1 MENTVLA
8 VISQQIGA
16 RRQMDVIANNIANA
30 NTIGFKSERMLFTEY
45 LQDIGD
51 GQTIAFV
58 KDAAVVRNFSD
69 GPIIVTGNPLDVA
82 IRGEGFFQVETADG
96 IRYTRNG
103 RLRLDADGALVTS
116 NGYAVLSK
124 DEFPILTIP
133 GDTQITIAADGTVSS
148 ESGELGTL
156 TVVAFANPY
165 VLRKLGNGL
174 YEADVLPDRA
184 TDATVVQ
191 GAVENSNVEP
201 IIEMTRMISLLR
213 SYQSSQTLA
222 NQEHDLR
229 RRAISVLGSV
239 SKRA

>member
-8 VISQQIGA
+8 VISQQISA

-30 NTIGFKSERMLFTEY
+30 GTIGFKSERMVFTQY

-51 GQTIAFV
+51 GQTITFV
-58 KDAAVVRNFSD
+58 EDAAVVRDFRD
-69 GPIIVTGNPLDVA
+69 GPIIVTSNPLDVA
-82 IRGEGFFQVETADG
+82 IRGEGFFQVETIDG

-103 RLRLDADGALVTS
+103 RMRLDGDGTLVTS
-116 NGYAVLSK
+116 NGYAVLSL
-124 DEFPILTIP
+124 DQLPILTIP
-133 GDTQITIAADGTVSS
+133 GDTDITISADGTVSS

-156 TVVAFANPY
+156 AIVAFENPY

-174 YEADVLPDRA
+174 YEADTLPDR
-184 TDATVVQ
+184 TTGATVVQ
-191 GAVENSNVEP
+191 GAIENSNVEP
-201 IIEMTRMISLLR
+201 IIEMTRMIALLR

-222 NQEHDLR
+222 NQEDELS

-239 SKRA
+239 SESG